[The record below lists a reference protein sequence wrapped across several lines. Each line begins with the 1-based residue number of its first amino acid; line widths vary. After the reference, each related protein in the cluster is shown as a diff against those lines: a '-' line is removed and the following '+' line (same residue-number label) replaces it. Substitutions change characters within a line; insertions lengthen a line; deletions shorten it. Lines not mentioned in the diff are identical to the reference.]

1 MVVLSDSGNEQGN
14 MLRSKRC
21 IKASGST
28 SSKPDKQSQKLTRF
42 ISRECSHLVFSGERD
57 GPLVPSVAEVLG
69 DDVAVKVAR
78 HGLRDDER
86 EDLGVDAVVQLKVAS
101 QERHL
106 ADNWRI

>member
-1 MVVLSDSGNEQGN
+1 MVVLSDSGKEQGN
-14 MLRSKRC
+14 MLWSKRC

-28 SSKPDKQSQKLTRF
+28 NSKPDKF

-57 GPLVPSVAEVLG
+57 GPLVPGVAEVLG
-69 DDVAVKVAR
+69 DDVAVEVAR

>member
-1 MVVLSDSGNEQGN
+1 MPG
-14 MLRSKRC
+14 
-21 IKASGST
+21 
-28 SSKPDKQSQKLTRF
+28 
-42 ISRECSHLVFSGERD
+42 
-57 GPLVPSVAEVLG
+57 VAEVLG

>member
-1 MVVLSDSGNEQGN
+1 MDQLIQSLKSKV
-14 MLRSKRC
+14 RSSR
-21 IKASGST
+21 G
-28 SSKPDKQSQKLTRF
+28 L

-57 GPLVPSVAEVLG
+57 GPLVPGVAEVLG
-69 DDVAVKVAR
+69 DDVAVEVAR

-106 ADNWRI
+106 AENWRI